1 MNAVLIGADI
11 LGNIPDMLASFNIRI
26 RDHISGRNAAHQRKL
41 PALPKGAD
49 LVILFT
55 DFLGHNVM
63 RHYRQA
69 AKESGTPVIAC
80 RRSAT
85 CLRQALAERLPAP
98 ATAREE
104 DHPCARCPRRLP

>member
-11 LGNIPDMLASFNIRI
+11 LGNIPLMLTSFNIRI

-69 AKESGTPVIAC
+69 AKENGTPVIAC

-85 CLRQALAERLPAP
+85 CLRQALAERLPVADS
-98 ATAREE
+98 AREE
-104 DHPCARCPRRLP
+104 NHPCARCPRRLS